1 MTSDY
6 FWWFL
11 TFQEY
16 RFTLKDSWFQNV
28 LLVRKLLPRNQR
40 NYFWISALKFFCS
53 FLGASWKL
61 FGLPGD
67 IVSNIIHKEAYR
79 KPQKASRKV
88 QKNSG
93 QKSRNNFVGFLEE
106 VFWPRGHSE
115 INWPLAAFKNFL
127 TLRLREPQVLSS

>member
-40 NYFWISALKFFCS
+40 NYFWISALKFFV
-53 FLGASWKL
+53 ASL
-61 FGLPGD
+61 GLPGSFWGLPEGFLMYD
-67 IVSNIIHKEAYR
+67 ITQEAPR
-79 KPQKASRKV
+79 KL

-93 QKSRNNFVGFLEE
+93 QKSRNHFVGIF
-106 VFWPRGHSE
+106 VQTIIPKGHFE
-115 INWPLAAFKNFL
+115 INWPLDQPWYFDQNVNVYCPF
-127 TLRLREPQVLSS
+127 